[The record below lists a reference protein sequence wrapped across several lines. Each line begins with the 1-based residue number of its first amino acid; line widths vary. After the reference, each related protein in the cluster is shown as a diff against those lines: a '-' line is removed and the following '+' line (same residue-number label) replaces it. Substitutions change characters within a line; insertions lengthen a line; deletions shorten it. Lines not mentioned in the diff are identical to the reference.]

1 MAPRYRD
8 YWEHIQATYG
18 LSREQYEKLAVA
30 QGGRCA
36 GCRCQPKK
44 QRLGVDHSH
53 ALDKLYGKGDV
64 RSVRGLLC
72 SMCNHKVLGTVRDNP
87 ETLKRLTAYLED
99 PPAPRVLGFVTVI
112 HQPEDVPPPEPEP
125 SSFDTKLPEKA

>member
-1 MAPRYRD
+1 MAPTRYRD
-8 YWEHIQATYG
+8 YWQHIQATYG
-18 LSREQYEKLAVA
+18 LSREQYERLAVA

-53 ALDKLYGKGDV
+53 ALDKVYGKGDV

-72 SMCNHKVLGTVRDNP
+72 SMCNHKILGTARDNP
-87 ETLKRLTAYLED
+87 ETLGRLKNYLED
-99 PPAPRVLGFVTVI
+99 PPAPRVLGLVAVQV
-112 HQPEDVPPPEPEP
+112 QPEDVPPPEPDNGDVE
-125 SSFDTKLPEKA
+125 THL